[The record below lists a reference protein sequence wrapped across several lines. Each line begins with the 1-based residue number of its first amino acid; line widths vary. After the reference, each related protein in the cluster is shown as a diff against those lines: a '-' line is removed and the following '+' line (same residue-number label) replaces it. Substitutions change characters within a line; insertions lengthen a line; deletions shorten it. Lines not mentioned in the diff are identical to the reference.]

1 MIKENGCLQNCVL
14 HSDKEILGCDA
25 VEFGKQT
32 PVFQKLILLVFRPR
46 QEIPFVAEH
55 F

>member
-1 MIKENGCLQNCVL
+1 MITENECLQNCTL
-14 HSDKEILGCDA
+14 NSDKEILGCDA

-32 PVFQKLILLVFRPR
+32 PVFRKLKLRVFRPG